1 MSNDQYDEALFD
13 GFESLAPTVATSRLA
28 VERTRDLL
36 LQWKKHCETGATETA
51 TPPLGATP
59 PRPASVPS
67 IKAKRP
73 SRLRLLAY
81 CGLAAS
87 FVLTV
92 CLGVHYMA
100 KQGRVASVALTDASN
115 PNKDLQQPD
124 FGSELPTETAT
135 LEKAVKVP
143 SKSLERPA
151 DKERLDTMEYA
162 VPIIHPQVADE
173 APVIVANGEKDPIPL
188 GSATRKGGGL
198 LHVWDWSKGTRS
210 RVLPEVEFWGNMKV
224 VLTPDGK
231 QLVWASGKILD
242 LGTAKWSKIDLGG
255 ADVKID
261 GRTFTRIGDMRF
273 SPDGSRLALFVTNFV
288 KNEPGH
294 IESDVVQVVD
304 FPTGRLLCEFPSG
317 EEYALRIGFSADGKQ
332 IASADR
338 ARQLSRRDSATGKI
352 LKSYAPALK
361 SQVMGVAISPDGKY
375 VAAVEREPGDLYIWE
390 SDAGRLAHQMY
401 GGELRKLGGHGPAY
415 GAIRFSPDGKFLA
428 AAYWN
433 RLFVFDLATGKTIA
447 ALKESEGTN
456 IQWSAD
462 GQKLTV
468 VTPVVVGERS
478 VAGREN
484 TYPTVHEWDWRNNRQ
499 IELMGA
505 SPAK

>member
-13 GFESLAPTVATSRLA
+13 GFESLAPTVATSRRA
-28 VERTRDLL
+28 VQRTRDLL
-36 LQWKKHCETGATETA
+36 LQWKKPCETGATETA

-59 PRPASVPS
+59 PRPASFPS

-81 CGLAAS
+81 CGLVAS
-87 FVLTV
+87 IVLTV
-92 CLGVHYMA
+92 CLGIHYMA
-100 KQGRVASVALTDASN
+100 KQGRVDSVALTDASN
-115 PNKDLQQPD
+115 PNKDLQYPD
-124 FGSELPTETAT
+124 FGSELPTEAAT
-135 LEKAVKVP
+135 LEKAVKFP

-151 DKERLDTMEYA
+151 DKERWDTTEYA

-210 RVLPEVEFWGNMKV
+210 HVLPEVEFWGNMKV

-231 QLVWASGKILD
+231 QLVWAGGKILD
-242 LGTAKWSKIDLGG
+242 LGTAKWSKLDLGG

-261 GRTFTRIGDMRF
+261 GHTFTRIGDMRF

-294 IESDVVQVVD
+294 IESEVVQVVD

-317 EEYALRIGFSADGKQ
+317 EENALRIGFSADGKQ

-375 VAAVEREPGDLYIWE
+375 FAASQREPGDVYLWE
-390 SDAGRLAHQMY
+390 AGTGRLLHRID
-401 GGELRKLGGHGPAY
+401 GEDLRKLGGYDPAY
-415 GAIRFSPDGKFLA
+415 GAMRFSPDGKLLA
-428 AAYWN
+428 AAYWS
-433 RLFVFDLATGKTIA
+433 RLFVFDVETGKTVA
-447 ALKESEGTN
+447 ALRENTGTS

-462 GQKLTV
+462 GKKLTV
-468 VTPVVVGERS
+468 VTSVAVGERA
-478 VAGREN
+478 VGGREN
-484 TYPTVHEWDWRNNRQ
+484 TYPAVHEWDWQNNKQ
-499 IELMGA
+499 INLLGNL
-505 SPAK
+505 PTK

>member
-1 MSNDQYDEALFD
+1 MSNDQSDEALFD
-13 GFESLAPTVATSRLA
+13 GFESLSPTAAASRCA
-28 VERTRDLL
+28 VERTRNLL
-36 LQWKKHCETGATETA
+36 LQWVKPCETSAAGTA
-51 TPPLGATP
+51 TLPLGATP
-59 PRPASVPS
+59 PRPTSFPS

-92 CLGVHYMA
+92 YFAILYMA
-100 KQGRVASVALTDASN
+100 KQGRVDSVALTDAFN
-115 PNKDLQQPD
+115 PNNDLRHPD
-124 FGSELPTETAT
+124 FGSELPTEAAA
-135 LEKAVKVP
+135 LEKAVKVR

-151 DKERLDTMEYA
+151 DKALLDTMEYA
-162 VPIIHPQVADE
+162 VPIIHPQVADD
-173 APVIVANGEKDPIPL
+173 APVIISNGGKDPIPL

-242 LGTAKWSKIDLGG
+242 LRTAKWGKIDLGG

-261 GRTFTRIGDMRF
+261 EHAYTRIGDMRF
-273 SPDGSRLALFVTNFV
+273 SPDGNRLALFVTNFV

-294 IESDVVQVVD
+294 IESEVIQVVE
-304 FPTGRLLCEFPSG
+304 FPTGRPLCEFPSG
-317 EEYALRIGFSADGKQ
+317 EQYALRIGFSADGKQ
-332 IASADR
+332 ILSADR
-338 ARQLSRRDSATGKI
+338 GRQISRRDSATGKI
-352 LKSYAPALK
+352 LKSYAPALT

-375 VAAVEREPGDLYIWE
+375 VAALEREPGDLYIWE
-390 SDAGRLAHQMY
+390 SDTGRLAHQMD
-401 GGELRKLGGHGPAY
+401 GGDLRKLGGHGPAY
-415 GAIRFSPDGKFLA
+415 GAIRFSPDGKSVA
-428 AAYWN
+428 AAYWD
-433 RLFVFDLATGKTIA
+433 RLFVFDLATGKIIA
-447 ALKESEGTN
+447 ALKEPGGTN

-484 TYPTVHEWDWRNNRQ
+484 RYPTVHEWDWRNNKQ
-499 IELMGA
+499 IELIGA
-505 SPAK
+505 SLGK